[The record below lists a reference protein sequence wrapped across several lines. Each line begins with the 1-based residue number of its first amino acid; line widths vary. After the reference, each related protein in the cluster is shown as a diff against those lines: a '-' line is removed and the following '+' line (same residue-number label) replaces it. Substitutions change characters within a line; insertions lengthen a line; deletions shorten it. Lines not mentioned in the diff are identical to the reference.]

1 MDINN
6 LERANE
12 LAKGLLPKV
21 DILLDVY
28 GYTNIDV
35 GETLIY
41 LLDKDEDFCCKFK
54 QLLLEVKHR
63 FQKEFDEI

>member
-1 MDINN
+1 MDINK

-21 DILLDVY
+21 DKLLDVH
-28 GYTNIDV
+28 GYTDKNI
-35 GETLIY
+35 GEILKD
-41 LLDKDEDFCCKFK
+41 LLNRDEDFRHKFI
-54 QLLLEVKHR
+54 QLLSEVKQR

>member
-21 DILLDVY
+21 DILLDV
-28 GYTNIDV
+28 

-41 LLDKDEDFCCKFK
+41 LLDKDEDFFCKFK
-54 QLLLEVKHR
+54 QLLLEVKQR

>member
-21 DILLDVY
+21 DKLLDVH
-28 GYTNIDV
+28 GYTNEDIGKILKD
-35 GETLIY
+35 
-41 LLDKDEDFCCKFK
+41 LLCRDEDFRHKFI
-54 QLLLEVKHR
+54 QLLSEVKQR